1 MALISE
7 KNVRMARILPVS
19 IYEEVIGLDRDKFV
33 DCCKL
38 NFLFLNYL
46 HPQAKLCYSVEL

>member
-1 MALISE
+1 MALKSE

-19 IYEEVIGLDRDKFV
+19 IYEKVIGLDRDKFV

-38 NFLFLNYL
+38 NFFFF
-46 HPQAKLCYSVEL
+46 

>member
-1 MALISE
+1 MALKSE

-19 IYEEVIGLDRDKFV
+19 IYEKVIGLDRDKFV

-38 NFLFLNYL
+38 NFFFKLLTPPSQVMLFW
-46 HPQAKLCYSVEL
+46 